1 VFSATFG
8 GAAGLVTCGYEAV
21 AETPEIEPGSRMGPR
36 LTLNSIRISNV

>member
-21 AETPEIEPGSRMGPR
+21 ADTPEIEPGSRMG
-36 LTLNSIRISNV
+36 TKAHTEVDSDK